1 MNISLN
7 DINIKLSIVIPT
19 FNTENYINETLQSLL
34 NINKERTEIIIIDDC
49 SSDQTVA
56 IAKNWLDKNHILN
69 QIAINEEN
77 RGPSY
82 SRNRGIELAKGK
94 YITFFDSDDIC
105 VSSCYDKAL
114 QAMENHNIELCIFGA
129 KSFDHKTQD
138 VYEFPDNAIWKE
150 ILKDDDYKITTLSRE
165 PLISGLAPNMMN
177 KIYKTDTIRKND
189 INFPQGFIFED
200 LYFYAKSM
208 LSIKKILLINEDI
221 LLYRVNRGGQLT
233 SLNNAKYNDIIN
245 ISSKIVELDGIERI
259 SEKAWSNLIGSAIRL
274 NVWCSENC
282 HYNEKSSFVEKS
294 IEIFGSLP
302 GRVLETY
309 KNSNPLTLWEKNI
322 ITCYQDKNKQVLEV
336 VAEGGYPDLPSN
348 NSAESEQD
356 TKILFELRDM
366 LNSLISQQRDGW
378 ANDRFNVL
386 NEKIET
392 IKTSII
398 HYEGLFKTNNNTNNY
413 TLEKIEEILL
423 SLHHES
429 QDKDTDGNSL
439 LYEKIIKSVNDI
451 KNKLK

>member
-49 SSDQTVA
+49 SNDQTVA

-69 QIAINEEN
+69 QIVINEEN

-138 VYEFPDNAIWKE
+138 VYEFPDNSIWKE

-245 ISSKIVELDGIERI
+245 ISSKIVELDEIESI

-274 NVWCSENC
+274 NIWCSENC

-302 GRVLETY
+302 SRVLETY
-309 KNSNPLTLWEKNI
+309 KNSNTLTLWEKNI
-322 ITCYQDKNKQVLEV
+322 ITCYQNKNNKVLEV
-336 VAEGGYPDLPSN
+336 VAEGGYPDLPGN
-348 NSAESEQD
+348 NSAESDQD
-356 TKILFELRDM
+356 TKILFELKDM

-378 ANDRFNVL
+378 ANDRFNIL

-392 IKTSII
+392 IKTSIT
-398 HYEGLFKTNNNTNNY
+398 HYEDLFKTNNNTNNY

-429 QDKDTDGNSL
+429 QEKDTDGNFL

>member
-1 MNISLN
+1 MNILMN
-7 DINIKLSIVIPT
+7 DINIQLSIVIPT
-19 FNTENYINETLQSLL
+19 FNTENYIHETLQSLL
-34 NINKERTEIIIIDDC
+34 NINKERTEIIVIDDC
-49 SSDQTVA
+49 SSDKTVA
-56 IAKNWLDKNHILN
+56 IAKNWLDNN
-69 QIAINEEN
+69 QIKNQIVINEEN

-105 VSSCYDKAL
+105 ISSCYDKAL
-114 QAMENHNIELCIFGA
+114 QAMEKHNIELCIFGA
-129 KSFDHKTQD
+129 KSFDHRTQD
-138 VYEFPDNAIWKE
+138 VYEFPDNAIWKK

-177 KIYKTDTIRKND
+177 KIYKADTIRNNN
-189 INFPQGFIFED
+189 ISFPQGLIFED

-233 SLNNAKYNDIIN
+233 SLNNAKYNDIID
-245 ISSKIVELDGIERI
+245 ISSKIVELDEIEVI

-294 IEIFGSLP
+294 IETFKNLP
-302 GRVLETY
+302 SRVLNTY
-309 KNSNPLTLWEKNI
+309 KMSNTLTPWEENI

-336 VAEGGYPDLPSN
+336 VAEGGYPEL
-348 NSAESEQD
+348 ASEKSTEPKQD
-356 TKILFELRDM
+356 TKILLELRDM

-386 NEKIET
+386 NEKIDT
-392 IKTSII
+392 IKSSIT
-398 HYEGLFKTNNNTNNY
+398 HYEDLFKTNNNTNNY

-429 QDKDTDGNSL
+429 QEKGTEGNSL
-439 LYEKIIKSVNDI
+439 FYEKIIKSVNDI